1 MIKLAKEREDARIK
15 KEQEEIQKIEE
26 ERKQKV
32 KTFIKRIKEI
42 RITC

>member
-26 ERKQKV
+26 ERKQKA
-32 KTFIKRIKEI
+32 E
-42 RITC
+42 